1 MDAYVWSLRHG
12 IAERPNFFRGDS
24 RLQEWT
30 LSVNKAEAAAQ
41 RLHNLTLAVL
51 HLSSHKLTDIAWKEA
66 EIPPLN
72 KRSME

>member
-1 MDAYVWSLRHG
+1 MPMCGLSGMALQNGLTSFVVTQ
-12 IAERPNFFRGDS
+12 DS
-24 RLQEWT
+24 RSE